1 MVLKQNYKS
10 CSKFVNWCHT
20 LNLKEEQF
28 FHSVEIHPA
37 SNGDMEPLQY
47 ILNIQE
53 QEELLKELQACDPE
67 YVKKIYN
74 IPKEYSKCNVG
85 KHSIHINNNGVVY
98 PCPGFMVEIGNIY
111 EKAYREIWEQ
121 SETLNYLRNLKA
133 EELDCY
139 KCSNNKYCVSNCI
152 GAIYNW
158 NKHTSLTCSNEQ
170 FCKMKREQI
179 VMLKKCLQLK
189 C

>member
-1 MVLKQNYKS
+1 MIKMN
-10 CSKFVNWCHT
+10 
-20 LNLKEEQF
+20 EEC
-28 FHSVEIHPA
+28 A
-37 SNGDMEPLQY
+37 Y
-47 ILNIQE
+47 RR
-53 QEELLKELQACDPE
+53 
-67 YVKKIYN
+67 
-74 IPKEYSKCNVG
+74 
-85 KHSIHINNNGVVY
+85 
-98 PCPGFMVEIGNIY
+98 IGNKICVI
-111 EKAYREIWEQ
+111 KQ
-121 SETLNYLRNLKA
+121 VNYLRNLKA